1 MQFPFWSMASGSQCF
16 VPVGMLKAA
25 SVSFSPST
33 TISNLA
39 HGDLRTS
46 FRASRADHCREGL
59 CFQKSS
65 EGAAEGI
72 ARSRLTSG
80 TIVRRGSASRS
91 EEHTSELQSR
101 LHLVCRLLLA
111 IKKILL

>member
-80 TIVRRGSASRS
+80 TRS
-91 EEHTSELQSR
+91 EEHTSELQSPMY
-101 LHLVCRLLLA
+101 LVCRLL
-111 IKKILL
+111 